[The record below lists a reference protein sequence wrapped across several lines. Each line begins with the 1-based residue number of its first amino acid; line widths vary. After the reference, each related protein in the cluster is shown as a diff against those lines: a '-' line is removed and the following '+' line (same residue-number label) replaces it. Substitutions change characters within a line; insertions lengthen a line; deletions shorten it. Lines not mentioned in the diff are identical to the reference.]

1 MYLFSGVTIDG
12 EDSASSRSRSTL
24 AVMPSTVRSARIR
37 LTLASS
43 RIDSSTLRAI
53 SGSVTFS
60 SKLPVVPAKVTAA
73 SLPMTCAATCT
84 VASGITGFTLPGMI
98 ELPGCRSGR
107 LISPRPV
114 RGPEPIQRRSLAIF
128 TRPTAMVL
136 SWPEASTRGSRQ
148 LDVVGE
154 RRDDGGGQSRR
165 GVDAGA
171 DAGAAQRELTDAGE
185 RRLQP
190 LDPVA

>member
-1 MYLFSGVTIDG
+1 MR
-12 EDSASSRSRSTL
+12 SASS
-24 AVMPSTVRSARIR
+24 R

-73 SLPMTCAATCT
+73 SLPMTWAATWT

-107 LISPRPV
+107 
-114 RGPEPIQRRSLAIF
+114 
-128 TRPTAMVL
+128 
-136 SWPEASTRGSRQ
+136 
-148 LDVVGE
+148 
-154 RRDDGGGQSRR
+154 
-165 GVDAGA
+165 
-171 DAGAAQRELTDAGE
+171 
-185 RRLQP
+185 
-190 LDPVA
+190 